1 MQAIRRNTALAIFL
15 VAVMAVSCT
24 SIARELGKHRLP
36 NGITVITE
44 PAEWNRIV
52 AVSVVVGAGSK
63 HDPPKLRGLAALTNG
78 LLIEGTTTMA
88 PLEMAELLDSSG
100 VKIGTE
106 ITEDY
111 AEVHAT
117 AIDSHIDVALEVL
130 ADILVSPAFDAA
142 RLLEAQG
149 RAHERLEW
157 EVSDPYS
164 RNFRTV
170 AEMLFGKHPYAF
182 PVAGTTDGIDRVTRG
197 DVVRFH
203 SERYVAGNTV
213 ISVVGR
219 FSEEHV
225 LERLGELLSEYP
237 EGRPR
242 GVVLPPVERAG
253 PQKKLL
259 HRDTPE
265 SYIAVG
271 FLAPSIREEDYA
283 SLRVANEILGDG
295 EWSRLGT
302 TLGATGAAFVNRY
315 GSVFFAGQEHSA
327 VVVYASTDDVTETVG
342 IVTDEIAKLRDERVS
357 EDELEVAKNRLAGR
371 LLIKGQS
378 NLVRAA
384 RYAVYELAG
393 LGAEHGD
400 EYLEEVAR
408 VGADD
413 VLEAAQQYLDGPA
426 TVIVRPGKPSRK
438 GI

>member
-1 MQAIRRNTALAIFL
+1 MQSIRRNTVLVVFLA
-15 VAVMAVSCT
+15 AVMALSCP

-78 LLIEGTTTMA
+78 LLAEGTTTMA

-100 VKIGTE
+100 VRIGTE
-106 ITEDY
+106 ITDDY
-111 AEVHAT
+111 AEVHVT
-117 AIDSHIDVALEVL
+117 AIDSHVDVALEVL
-130 ADILVSPAFDAA
+130 ADVIVNPAFDEK
-142 RLLEAQG
+142 RLLEAQRG
-149 RAHERLEW
+149 AHEKVEW
-157 EVSDPYS
+157 EMSDPYS
-164 RNFRTV
+164 RNFHMA
-170 AEMLFGKHPYAF
+170 AELLFEGHPYAF
-182 PVAGTTDGIDRVTRG
+182 LVAGTTDGIDRITRG

-225 LERLGELLSEYP
+225 LERLSELLSEYP
-237 EGRPR
+237 EGRPG
-242 GVVLPPVERAG
+242 GVVFPPIDRAG
-253 PQKKLL
+253 PQEKLL
-259 HRDTPE
+259 YRDTPE

-271 FLAPSIREEDYA
+271 FLAPSMGSADYVA
-283 SLRVANEILGDG
+283 LRVTNEILGDG

-302 TLGATGAAFVNRY
+302 TLGAPDAVFVNRY
-315 GSVFFAGQEHSA
+315 GSVVFSGQEHGA
-327 VVVYASTDDVTETVG
+327 VIVYASTDDATETVR
-342 IVTDEIAKLRDERVS
+342 IVTDEIAKLRAERVS

-393 LGAEHGD
+393 LGADYGD

-408 VGADD
+408 VDADD
-413 VLEAAQQYLDGPA
+413 VLQAAQEYLDGPV